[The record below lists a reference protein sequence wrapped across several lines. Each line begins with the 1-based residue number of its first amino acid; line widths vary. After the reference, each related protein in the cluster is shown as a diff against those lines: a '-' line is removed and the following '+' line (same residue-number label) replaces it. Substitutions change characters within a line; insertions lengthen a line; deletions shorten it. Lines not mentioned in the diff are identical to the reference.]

1 LFIVSLEGMTIHLG
15 DPARHQVDALP
26 ARYATP
32 ALAMRLSICIAFCDN
47 FENALQRPA
56 PDHTASLF
64 MTDAP

>member
-1 LFIVSLEGMTIHLG
+1 
-15 DPARHQVDALP
+15 
-26 ARYATP
+26 
-32 ALAMRLSICIAFCDN
+32 MRLSICIAFCDN